1 MDAKSRD
8 HDDKAAEARRQESTH
23 ERAIASIGVEQ
34 RRQEAA
40 GYALLAAA
48 AAFGELV
55 GPGRWLR
62 HAATAAKLACIG
74 MMTVVIP
81 LYLLW
86 TVTPGG

>member
-1 MDAKSRD
+1 MDAKRLD
-8 HDDKAAEARRQESTH
+8 HDDKAAEARRQDSTH
-23 ERAIASIGVEQ
+23 ERAIASIGIER

-40 GYALLAAA
+40 GYAVMVAA

-62 HAATAAKLACIG
+62 HAATAAKLTCIG
-74 MMTVVIP
+74 LMVVVIP